1 MANGN
6 GGDAKVWNL
15 ANVIITVMAGIIA
28 VIIGFGLNSLSSKIE
43 QGDAAIY
50 ARMGEIKMEVRG
62 INECMMKM
70 QSDITR
76 VDTLQRMR
84 LEREAREETRRRNLQ

>member
-1 MANGN
+1 MAN
-6 GGDAKVWNL
+6 GDAKVWNL
-15 ANVIITVMAGIIA
+15 ANVIITVMAGVIA

-50 ARMGEIKMEVRG
+50 ARMGEIKSEVRG
-62 INECMMKM
+62 INECLMKM

-76 VDTLQRMR
+76 VDTLQKMR
-84 LEREAREETRRRNLQ
+84 IDKEAREEKWKRGSQ

>member
-1 MANGN
+1 MAANGN
-6 GGDAKVWNL
+6 GSDKVWNL

-28 VIIGFGLNSLSSKIE
+28 VIIGFGLNSLSTKIE
-43 QGDAAIY
+43 AGDAAIY
-50 ARMGEIKMEVRG
+50 ARMGEVKAEVKG
-62 INECMMKM
+62 INECLMRM

-84 LEREAREETRRRNLQ
+84 IERENRDEMRRKTVP

>member
-1 MANGN
+1 MAN
-6 GGDAKVWNL
+6 GDAKVWNL
-15 ANVIITVMAGIIA
+15 ANVIITVMAGVIA

-50 ARMGEIKMEVRG
+50 ARMGEIKAEVRG
-62 INECMMKM
+62 INECLMKM

-76 VDTLQRMR
+76 VDTLQKMR
-84 LEREAREETRRRNLQ
+84 IDKEAREEKWKRGSQ

>member
-1 MANGN
+1 MANG
-6 GGDAKVWNL
+6 DTKVWNL

-28 VIIGFGLNSLSSKIE
+28 VIIGFGLNSLSTKIE

-50 ARMGEIKMEVRG
+50 ARMGEVKQEVKG
-62 INECMMKM
+62 INECLMRM

-76 VDTLQRMR
+76 VDTLQKMR
-84 LEREAREETRRRNLQ
+84 IDKESRDEVRRRNSQ

>member
-1 MANGN
+1 MAN
-6 GGDAKVWNL
+6 GDAKVWNL

-28 VIIGFGLNSLSSKIE
+28 VIIGFGLNALSTKIE
-43 QGDAAIY
+43 SGDAAIY
-50 ARMGEIKMEVRG
+50 ARLGEVKGEIKG
-62 INECMMKM
+62 INECLMKM

-84 LEREAREETRRRNLQ
+84 IERENREEMRRKGTP

>member
-1 MANGN
+1 MANG
-6 GGDAKVWNL
+6 DSKVWNL
-15 ANVIITVMAGIIA
+15 ANVIITIMAGLIA

-50 ARMGEIKMEVRG
+50 ARMGEVKSEIKG
-62 INECMMKM
+62 INECLMRM

-84 LEREAREETRRRNLQ
+84 IERENREENRKKAY

>member
-1 MANGN
+1 MAN
-6 GGDAKVWNL
+6 GDAKVWNL

-50 ARMGEIKMEVRG
+50 SRLGELKGEIRG
-62 INECMMKM
+62 INECLMRM
-70 QSDITR
+70 QADITR
-76 VDTLQRMR
+76 VDTLQKMR
-84 LEREAREETRRRNLQ
+84 IDKEAREENRRRLAP

>member
-1 MANGN
+1 MANG
-6 GGDAKVWNL
+6 DSKVWNL
-15 ANVIITVMAGIIA
+15 ANVIITIMAGLIA

-50 ARMGEIKMEVRG
+50 ARMGEVKSEIKG
-62 INECMMKM
+62 INECLMRM

-84 LEREAREETRRRNLQ
+84 IEKENREELRKKGTY